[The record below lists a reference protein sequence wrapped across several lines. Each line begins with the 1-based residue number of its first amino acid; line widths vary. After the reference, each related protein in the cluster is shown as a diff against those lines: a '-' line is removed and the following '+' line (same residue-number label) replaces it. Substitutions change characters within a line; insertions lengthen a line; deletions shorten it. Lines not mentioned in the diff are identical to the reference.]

1 MVDCIAFFPNSR
13 VLKVSRDRFLP
24 LKTCRDLFLLK
35 STLYDLDSNGTF
47 NLYPLKFGLLPSID
61 LGDEFAT
68 YETFNIGVPDI
79 PNILELDHLTV
90 MGNVFFGRNTTLK
103 GTVIIICDE
112 NDVITVPDGSI
123 LENVTIWHKSQLE
136 DMN

>member
-1 MVDCIAFFPNSR
+1 M
-13 VLKVSRDRFLP
+13 
-24 LKTCRDLFLLK
+24 FLLK

-90 MGNVFFGRNTTLK
+90 MGNVFFGRNISLK

-136 DMN
+136 DMNGY